1 MLVEH
6 KVCVTLRRN
15 NTFTTFDGFRS
26 PFHPTRVWSFLIIQ
40 IDNVPNI
47 ICIVR
52 DQIQSNWYTKNSV
65 QLYQRLF
72 KWWNLQSEMLEF
84 ENYLISS
91 AQKAISTT

>member
-1 MLVEH
+1 LWSTKFALHYVEI
-6 KVCVTLRRN
+6 TLSLPLMA
-15 NTFTTFDGFRS
+15 FAVHFI
-26 PFHPTRVWSFLIIQ
+26 PTRVWRFRIIQ

-47 ICIVR
+47 ICIAR
-52 DQIQSNWYTKNSV
+52 DQIQSTWYAKNSV

-91 AQKAISTT
+91 AQKAISAS